1 MELQQNFLSISPC
14 FDSEHLQDGQLAP
27 EGIELFRKLIYDYY
41 YVHGRRFAWRETT
54 QPYHIV
60 VSEVM
65 LQQTQTDRV
74 KEKFEQFIAALPTFQ
89 ALAQAPVRDVITLWQ
104 GLGYNRRALALHKIA
119 QKVMNEHNGLLPQLP
134 EILTTFPGLGPN
146 TAGSVC
152 AFAFNLPTIFIET
165 NIRAVYIHC
174 FFQQKTDIKD
184 KELIPLIN
192 QTLDRNNPRSW
203 YYALMDYGVMLKKKF
218 KNPSRK
224 SAHYSVQSKFEGSER
239 QIRGMILRALSINL
253 VLSFDELCLQI
264 PREPERIRRNLD
276 ALCMEG
282 FIKVNTDCYLLL

>member
-1 MELQQNFLSISPC
+1 MELQQNFLSILPG
-14 FDSEHLQDGQLAP
+14 EYLQNGQLAP

-74 KEKFEQFIAALPTFQ
+74 KEKFEQFITALPTFQ
-89 ALAQAPVRDVITLWQ
+89 ALAQASVRDVITLWQ

-119 QKVMNEHNGLLPQLP
+119 QKVMDEHNGLLPSSP
-134 EILTTFPGLGPN
+134 EILATFPGLGPN

-184 KELIPLIN
+184 KELIPFIN

-203 YYALMDYGVMLKKKF
+203 YYALMDYGVMLKKTF

-239 QIRGMILRALSINL
+239 QIRGMILRALSIKP

-276 ALCMEG
+276 ALCTEG
-282 FIKVNTDCYLLL
+282 FIKVNTTYYLLA